1 MAVSARLRS
10 ISEHLWLVTTR
21 HGTFGSLLGLRLQRD
36 GGPLRFQRLDAS
48 TSEVSVPLPEWAAR
62 RDGTLCLGAAL
73 ALADEVST
81 YAGTALWDQRKRPGV
96 TITISGQLVGRAQVA
111 PGEELTIVTRPLKS
125 GKSLAHVEMAK
136 AVKAHLEASGEF
148 EVKEFVLAT
157 TKNSYVLRK
166 NKSYLDG
173 RDRERLI
180 TIAAKEQGLDWLR
193 AVDGSRANSGTEF
206 VDDHFIP
213 TGDWRTLKVE
223 GSDTACRYGRKPG
236 KCVVILRTKETAD
249 DVKRKRP
256 GAIIVPGLGGALGD
270 LSSTKVRNARDPAV
284 VARFCGPAVA
294 KAMASMTRHGSA
306 P

>member
-1 MAVSARLRS
+1 MASHHDVDEVEIKEE
-10 ISEHLWLVTTR
+10 ISVEE
-21 HGTFGSLLGLRLQRD
+21 
-36 GGPLRFQRLDAS
+36 RLDARQPEAEENGEVLDM
-48 TSEVSVPLPEWAAR
+48 TSNSDDAAPP
-62 RDGTLCLGAAL
+62 T
-73 ALADEVST
+73 
-81 YAGTALWDQRKRPGV
+81 KRVKTEPKAV
-96 TITISGQLVGRAQVA
+96 KVALVGHGSFD
-111 PGEELTIVTRPLKS
+111 PPT
-125 GKSLAHVEMAK
+125 LAHMEMAK

-148 EVKEFVLAT
+148 TVKEFVFAT
-157 TKNSYVLRK
+157 TRNSYVLRK

-193 AVDGSRANSGTEF
+193 AVDGSMANSGTGF
-206 VDDHFIP
+206 IDDHFVP

-306 P
+306 PRRR

>member
-1 MAVSARLRS
+1 MASPHDDPEVVIKKE
-10 ISEHLWLVTTR
+10 ISSEE
-21 HGTFGSLLGLRLQRD
+21 
-36 GGPLRFQRLDAS
+36 RLDARQREAEENG
-48 TSEVSVPLPEWAAR
+48 EVQSFSSDSDDAPPPTKRVKTEPKAKAV
-62 RDGTLCLGAAL
+62 AL
-73 ALADEVST
+73 ACAVHGSFDPPT
-81 YAGTALWDQRKRPGV
+81 
-96 TITISGQLVGRAQVA
+96 
-111 PGEELTIVTRPLKS
+111 
-125 GKSLAHVEMAK
+125 LAHIEMAK
-136 AVKAHLEASGEF
+136 AVKAHLEATGEF

-157 TKNSYVLRK
+157 TRNSYVLRK
-166 NKSYLDG
+166 NRSYLDG

-193 AVDGSRANSGTEF
+193 AVDGSGANSGTEF

-213 TGDWRTLKVE
+213 AGDWRTLKVE

-306 P
+306 PRRR

>member
-1 MAVSARLRS
+1 MASHHEDPEVEIKKEMTAEERLEARQREAEANGLVLDMTSNSDEAAPPTKRVKT
-10 ISEHLWLVTTR
+10 EPKAKRVALVT
-21 HGTFGSLLGLRLQRD
+21 HGSFDPPT
-36 GGPLRFQRLDAS
+36 
-48 TSEVSVPLPEWAAR
+48 
-62 RDGTLCLGAAL
+62 
-73 ALADEVST
+73 
-81 YAGTALWDQRKRPGV
+81 
-96 TITISGQLVGRAQVA
+96 
-111 PGEELTIVTRPLKS
+111 
-125 GKSLAHVEMAK
+125 LAHVEKAK

-193 AVDGSRANSGTEF
+193 AVDGSGANSGTEF

-236 KCVVILRTKETAD
+236 RCVVILRTKETAA

-306 P
+306 PRRR

>member
-1 MAVSARLRS
+1 MASHHDDPEVEIKKEMTA
-10 ISEHLWLVTTR
+10 EE
-21 HGTFGSLLGLRLQRD
+21 
-36 GGPLRFQRLDAS
+36 RLDARQREAEEKG
-48 TSEVSVPLPEWAAR
+48 EVEDVRSDSDDAAPAPPTKR
-62 RDGTLCLGAAL
+62 VKTEPKAKRVAL
-73 ALADEVST
+73 
-81 YAGTALWDQRKRPGV
+81 V
-96 TITISGQLVGRAQVA
+96 THGSFDPPT
-111 PGEELTIVTRPLKS
+111 
-125 GKSLAHVEMAK
+125 LAHIEMAK

-157 TKNSYVLRK
+157 TRNSYVLRK

-180 TIAAKEQGLDWLR
+180 TLAAKEQGLDWLR
-193 AVDGSRANSGTEF
+193 AVDGSMANSGTEF

-306 P
+306 PRRR

>member
-1 MAVSARLRS
+1 MASDHDDPEVVIKAEKSSDELR
-10 ISEHLWLVTTR
+10 EER
-21 HGTFGSLLGLRLQRD
+21 RQAAERD
-36 GGPLRFQRLDAS
+36 GDVLNVGSDSDEAAPPTKRVKTEPKAK
-48 TSEVSVPLPEWAAR
+48 SEDVA
-62 RDGTLCLGAAL
+62 
-73 ALADEVST
+73 
-81 YAGTALWDQRKRPGV
+81 
-96 TITISGQLVGRAQVA
+96 LVGHGSFD
-111 PGEELTIVTRPLKS
+111 PPT
-125 GKSLAHVEMAK
+125 LAHIEMAK

-157 TKNSYVLRK
+157 TRNSYVLRK

-193 AVDGSRANSGTEF
+193 AVDGSGANSGTEF

>member
-1 MAVSARLRS
+1 MASHHDDPEVV
-10 ISEHLWLVTTR
+10 IKK
-21 HGTFGSLLGLRLQRD
+21 
-36 GGPLRFQRLDAS
+36 
-48 TSEVSVPLPEWAAR
+48 EVSSEERMKARQREAEENDEVLDVGSDSDEAAPPPTKR
-62 RDGTLCLGAAL
+62 VKTEPKAKNDPCDQREAVAL
-73 ALADEVST
+73 ACCTHGSFD
-81 YAGTALWDQRKRPGV
+81 PV
-96 TITISGQLVGRAQVA
+96 T
-111 PGEELTIVTRPLKS
+111 
-125 GKSLAHVEMAK
+125 LAHVEMAK
-136 AVKAHLEASGEF
+136 AVKAHLEATGEF
-148 EVKEFVLAT
+148 EVKEFVFAT
-157 TKNSYVLRK
+157 TKNSYVQRK

-180 TIAAKEQGLDWLR
+180 TIAAKEQGLDWVR
-193 AVDGSRANSGTEF
+193 AVDGSGANSGTEF
-206 VDDHFIP
+206 IDDHFIP

-236 KCVVILRTKETAD
+236 KCVVILRTKETPA

-306 P
+306 QRRR

>member
-1 MAVSARLRS
+1 MASDHDDPEVVIKAEKSSDELR
-10 ISEHLWLVTTR
+10 EER
-21 HGTFGSLLGLRLQRD
+21 RQAAERD
-36 GGPLRFQRLDAS
+36 GDVLDVSSDSDEAAPPMKRVKTEPKAEKVALS
-48 TSEVSVPLPEWAAR
+48 THGSFDPP
-62 RDGTLCLGAAL
+62 T
-73 ALADEVST
+73 
-81 YAGTALWDQRKRPGV
+81 
-96 TITISGQLVGRAQVA
+96 
-111 PGEELTIVTRPLKS
+111 
-125 GKSLAHVEMAK
+125 LAHVEMAK

-180 TIAAKEQGLDWLR
+180 TLAAKEQGLDWLR
-193 AVDGSRANSGTEF
+193 AVDGSGANSGTEF

-306 P
+306 PRRR

>member
-1 MAVSARLRS
+1 MASLHDDPEVVVKDEKSADELREERRRAAEAKGDVLDVSS
-10 ISEHLWLVTTR
+10 DS
-21 HGTFGSLLGLRLQRD
+21 D
-36 GGPLRFQRLDAS
+36 
-48 TSEVSVPLPEWAAR
+48 EVPPTKRVKTEPKAVKF
-62 RDGTLCLGAAL
+62 AL
-73 ALADEVST
+73 AIHGSFDPPT
-81 YAGTALWDQRKRPGV
+81 
-96 TITISGQLVGRAQVA
+96 
-111 PGEELTIVTRPLKS
+111 
-125 GKSLAHVEMAK
+125 LAHIEMAK
-136 AVKAHLEASGEF
+136 AVKAHLEATGEF
-148 EVKEFVLAT
+148 EVMEVVFAT

-193 AVDGSRANSGTEF
+193 AVDGSGANSGTEF

-236 KCVVILRTKETAD
+236 RCVVILRTKETAD
-249 DVKRKRP
+249 DVKLKRP
-256 GAIIVPGLGGALGD
+256 GAIIVPALGGALGD

-306 P
+306 PRRR

>member
-1 MAVSARLRS
+1 MASPHDDPEVVIKAEKSSDELR
-10 ISEHLWLVTTR
+10 EER
-21 HGTFGSLLGLRLQRD
+21 RQAAERD
-36 GGPLRFQRLDAS
+36 GDVLDVSSDSDEAAPPMKRVKTEPKAVKVALS
-48 TSEVSVPLPEWAAR
+48 THGSFDPP
-62 RDGTLCLGAAL
+62 T
-73 ALADEVST
+73 
-81 YAGTALWDQRKRPGV
+81 
-96 TITISGQLVGRAQVA
+96 
-111 PGEELTIVTRPLKS
+111 
-125 GKSLAHVEMAK
+125 LAHVEMAK
-136 AVKAHLEASGEF
+136 AVKAHLEATGEF
-148 EVKEFVLAT
+148 TVKEFVLAT

-236 KCVVILRTKETAD
+236 KCVVILRTKETAA

-306 P
+306 PRRR

>member
-1 MAVSARLRS
+1 MASHHEDPEVVIKDEKSADELR
-10 ISEHLWLVTTR
+10 EERRRAAEANGEVLDV
-21 HGTFGSLLGLRLQRD
+21 GSDSDEAPPTKRVKTE
-36 GGPLRFQRLDAS
+36 PKAKA
-48 TSEVSVPLPEWAAR
+48 V
-62 RDGTLCLGAAL
+62 AL
-73 ALADEVST
+73 ATHGSFDPPT
-81 YAGTALWDQRKRPGV
+81 
-96 TITISGQLVGRAQVA
+96 
-111 PGEELTIVTRPLKS
+111 
-125 GKSLAHVEMAK
+125 LAHIEMAK
-136 AVKAHLEASGEF
+136 AVKAHLEATGEF

-157 TKNSYVLRK
+157 TKNSYVQRK

-180 TIAAKEQGLDWLR
+180 TVAAKEQGLDWLR
-193 AVDGSRANSGTEF
+193 AVDGSMANSGTEF

-236 KCVVILRTKETAD
+236 RCVVILRTKETAA

-294 KAMASMTRHGSA
+294 KAMASMTRRR
-306 P
+306 

>member
-1 MAVSARLRS
+1 MASDNDS
-10 ISEHLWLVTTR
+10 
-21 HGTFGSLLGLRLQRD
+21 D
-36 GGPLRFQRLDAS
+36 
-48 TSEVSVPLPEWAAR
+48 
-62 RDGTLCLGAAL
+62 
-73 ALADEVST
+73 DEVFVGAKSPEEVLEGRRQEAEAKGQVLVVGSDSDEAAPPTKRVKTEPKAVKVALST
-81 YAGTALWDQRKRPGV
+81 HGSFDPPT
-96 TITISGQLVGRAQVA
+96 
-111 PGEELTIVTRPLKS
+111 
-125 GKSLAHVEMAK
+125 LAHVEMAK

-157 TKNSYVLRK
+157 TRNSYVLRK

-193 AVDGSRANSGTEF
+193 AVDGSGANSGTEF

-236 KCVVILRTKETAD
+236 RCVVILRTKETRA
-249 DVKRKRP
+249 DVKHKRP

-294 KAMASMTRHGSA
+294 KAMASMTRHTSA
-306 P
+306 PRRR

>member
-1 MAVSARLRS
+1 MVIKDEKSADELLEERRRAAEANGDELDVSSDSDEAAPPTKRVKTEPKSKAV
-10 ISEHLWLVTTR
+10 
-21 HGTFGSLLGLRLQRD
+21 
-36 GGPLRFQRLDAS
+36 
-48 TSEVSVPLPEWAAR
+48 
-62 RDGTLCLGAAL
+62 AL
-73 ALADEVST
+73 ACAVHGSFDPPT
-81 YAGTALWDQRKRPGV
+81 
-96 TITISGQLVGRAQVA
+96 
-111 PGEELTIVTRPLKS
+111 
-125 GKSLAHVEMAK
+125 LAHVEMAK
-136 AVKAHLEASGEF
+136 AVKAHLEATGEF

-193 AVDGSRANSGTEF
+193 AVDGSMANSGTGF
-206 VDDHFIP
+206 IDDHFVP

-306 P
+306 PRRRR

>member
-1 MAVSARLRS
+1 
-10 ISEHLWLVTTR
+10 
-21 HGTFGSLLGLRLQRD
+21 
-36 GGPLRFQRLDAS
+36 
-48 TSEVSVPLPEWAAR
+48 
-62 RDGTLCLGAAL
+62 
-73 ALADEVST
+73 
-81 YAGTALWDQRKRPGV
+81 
-96 TITISGQLVGRAQVA
+96 
-111 PGEELTIVTRPLKS
+111 
-125 GKSLAHVEMAK
+125 MAK

-157 TKNSYVLRK
+157 TRNSYVLRK

-180 TIAAKEQGLDWLR
+180 TLAAKEQGLDWLR
-193 AVDGSRANSGTEF
+193 AVDGSGANSGTEF
-206 VDDHFIP
+206 VDDHFVP

-306 P
+306 PRRR

>member
-1 MAVSARLRS
+1 MASHHEDPEVEIKKEMTAEERLEARQR
-10 ISEHLWLVTTR
+10 EAEANGLV
-21 HGTFGSLLGLRLQRD
+21 
-36 GGPLRFQRLDAS
+36 LDM
-48 TSEVSVPLPEWAAR
+48 TSNSDEAAPPTKR
-62 RDGTLCLGAAL
+62 VKTEPKAVAL
-73 ALADEVST
+73 ALTTHGSFDPPT
-81 YAGTALWDQRKRPGV
+81 
-96 TITISGQLVGRAQVA
+96 
-111 PGEELTIVTRPLKS
+111 
-125 GKSLAHVEMAK
+125 LAHIEMAK

-148 EVKEFVLAT
+148 EVKEYVLAT

>member
-1 MAVSARLRS
+1 MASHHEDPEVEIKKEMTAEERLEARQR
-10 ISEHLWLVTTR
+10 EAEANGLVLDMTSNSDEAAPPTKR
-21 HGTFGSLLGLRLQRD
+21 VKTEPKAEKVALSTHGSFDPPT
-36 GGPLRFQRLDAS
+36 
-48 TSEVSVPLPEWAAR
+48 
-62 RDGTLCLGAAL
+62 
-73 ALADEVST
+73 
-81 YAGTALWDQRKRPGV
+81 
-96 TITISGQLVGRAQVA
+96 
-111 PGEELTIVTRPLKS
+111 
-125 GKSLAHVEMAK
+125 LAHVEMAK
-136 AVKAHLEASGEF
+136 AVKAHLEATGEF
-148 EVKEFVLAT
+148 TVKEFVLAT

-180 TIAAKEQGLDWLR
+180 TLAAKEQGLDWLR
-193 AVDGSRANSGTEF
+193 AVDGSGANSGTEF

-236 KCVVILRTKETAD
+236 RCVVILRTKETAA

-306 P
+306 PRRRR

>member
-1 MAVSARLRS
+1 MASPHDDGEVEIKKEISVEERLKARQR
-10 ISEHLWLVTTR
+10 EAEANGLVLDMTSNSDEAAPPTKR
-21 HGTFGSLLGLRLQRD
+21 VKTEPKAVEVALSTHGSFDPPT
-36 GGPLRFQRLDAS
+36 
-48 TSEVSVPLPEWAAR
+48 
-62 RDGTLCLGAAL
+62 
-73 ALADEVST
+73 
-81 YAGTALWDQRKRPGV
+81 
-96 TITISGQLVGRAQVA
+96 
-111 PGEELTIVTRPLKS
+111 
-125 GKSLAHVEMAK
+125 LAHIEMAK

-148 EVKEFVLAT
+148 EVKEFVFAT
-157 TKNSYVLRK
+157 TKNSYVQRK

-193 AVDGSRANSGTEF
+193 AVDGSGANSGTEF

-236 KCVVILRTKETAD
+236 KCVVILRTKETPA

-284 VARFCGPAVA
+284 VERFCGPAVA

-306 P
+306 PRRR